1 MKILGIDYGLARIG
15 LAISDQSETIAGP
28 VGTVSEDYLP
38 KQLKKVCAIAREQKA
53 EKLVIGLPKNMDGS
67 EGRLSAQIREF
78 AQQLAQMLGLL
89 YEFIDERLTTVSAHQ
104 YLNTANVRGSK
115 KRKNV
120 VDTVAAVIIL
130 QNYLDKTKG
139 EKEHV

>member
-38 KQLKKVCAIAREQKA
+38 KQLEKVCTIARAQKA
-53 EKLVIGLPKNMDGS
+53 EKLIVGLPKNMDGS
-67 EGRLSAQIREF
+67 EGNLGTQIRAF
-78 AQQLAQMLGLL
+78 AQQLAQMLELP

-115 KRKNV
+115 KRRNV